1 MSYPSLWAL
10 GTGSMHA
17 HNISILCANMY
28 EKKLNTNKNLPTYMQ
43 RKDNL
48 PLAYSFQ
55 NLELANDFIKHE
67 LYNKHIESV
76 KMFDNNQMLY
86 KYKKTTVE
94 TPLKD
99 MIYSVNLTQKDDDV
113 LTDFFL
119 TTQTQLMY
127 VTEIHEHED
136 DSGFDVN
143 ATLIDI
149 LENTEI
155 GIDHQ
160 HILLD
165 RLESNYKIDM

>member
-1 MSYPSLWAL
+1 MPYPSLWAL
-10 GTGSMHA
+10 GTGSMRT
-17 HNISILCANMY
+17 HNISVLCANMY

-48 PLAYSFQ
+48 PLAYSFET
-55 NLELANDFIKHE
+55 LDLASDFIKHE
-67 LYNKHIESV
+67 LYNKHIDSV
-76 KMFDNNQMLY
+76 RMFEDNQMLY

-99 MIYSVNLTQKDDDV
+99 VLYSVNLIQKDDDV

-119 TTQTQLMY
+119 TTQTQLMFI
-127 VTEIHEHED
+127 TDIHEE

-149 LENTEI
+149 LENTDI
-155 GIDHQ
+155 SIDHQ
-160 HILLD
+160 HIFLD
-165 RLESNYKIDM
+165 RLESNYKIDI